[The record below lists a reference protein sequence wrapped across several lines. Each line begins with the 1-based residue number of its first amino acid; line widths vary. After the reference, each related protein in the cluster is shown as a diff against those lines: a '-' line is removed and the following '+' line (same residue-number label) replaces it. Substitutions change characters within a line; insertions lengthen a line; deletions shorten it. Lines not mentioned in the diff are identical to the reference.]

1 MLLMDVPRG
10 FYSPRLSQACQTGST
25 GLIEEESSAAPA
37 EPERRS
43 CGHKGNKDGLCRHP
57 NKNCLVGVKEKEKLD
72 AAKKAASEAKKKAKK
87 TTKTLAAVAQYRIG
101 VSALDDAPAV
111 AMSDSDR

>member
-1 MLLMDVPRG
+1 M
-10 FYSPRLSQACQTGST
+10 SHANKTGNT

-43 CGHKGNKDGLCRHP
+43 CGHKGNMNGLCRHP
-57 NKNCLVGVKEKEKLD
+57 HKACPVGIEENEKIE
-72 AAKKAASEAKKKAKK
+72 AAKKADKVAKKLTKSKK
-87 TTKTLAAVAQYRIG
+87 KTLAAVAQYRIG

>member
-1 MLLMDVPRG
+1 MNGPRS
-10 FYSPRLSQACQTGST
+10 FYPLRLSQELKRGNT

-37 EPERRS
+37 EPAKRS
-43 CGHKGNKDGLCRHP
+43 CGHKGNMNGLCRHP
-57 NKNCLVGVKEKEKLD
+57 HKDCPVGVEEKEKID
-72 AAKKAASEAKKKAKK
+72 AAKKAASDAKKLTKSKK
-87 TTKTLAAVAQYRIG
+87 KTLAAVAQYRIG